1 MSLWL
6 YLCLRVLRVVVTNSK
21 LQEECMT
28 SWFDGTLNS
37 TLRIETYGLRGAKV
51 VYENAKLRMEIK
63 LSNWFLTDF
72 EFF

>member
-1 MSLWL
+1 
-6 YLCLRVLRVVVTNSK
+6 
-21 LQEECMT
+21 MT

>member
-28 SWFDGTLNS
+28 SSFDGTLNS
-37 TLRIETYGLRGAKV
+37 MLRIETYGLRGAKV
-51 VYENAKLRMEIK
+51 VYENAKLRMKIK